1 MAGCDIH
8 REPPYWAEL
17 AAYAGQR
24 VPWRRLDGFCL
35 SRGVDIWTLPA
46 DRCYNLIEFWLE
58 ESAVQTKE
66 ENDARENVS
75 LQLTKIQARIKRA
88 KELGDDYVDDRAPHL
103 RG

>member
-1 MAGCDIH
+1 M
-8 REPPYWAEL
+8 
-17 AAYAGQR
+17 
-24 VPWRRLDGFCL
+24 
-35 SRGVDIWTLPA
+35 
-46 DRCYNLIEFWLE
+46 
-58 ESAVQTKE
+58 QTKE